1 MQQLL
6 WLFILPL
13 ALGMNSCAADN
24 DDFLSKNDKE
34 VSDLRN
40 EDIAIRAELK
50 KQIEF
55 NRNEFNKKI
64 NALEN
69 TLKQLIDQGGQS
81 IYDKLATKMK
91 QTKKLIN
98 DKFDNFDTTVDA
110 KLPGLMNSLERS
122 STKLNKIL
130 ATKKAQLTT
139 AIAENNKEKEEL
151 IKTEIAKISAL
162 QTKMATVK
170 ARIETFKTQLEQL
183 ERTNAAMVEIEQSV
197 SSLQEKYK
205 GQAAVFEKVNG
216 QIRKIVNETFE
227 KLTSSQLNI
236 YNEQLAKVK
245 TLTEEMLTKIDD
257 FKELADKFDQIK
269 AKYDNALS
277 DGNAQELIDKVEDLE
292 LRFAEVERLMGE
304 FESAPNPNDFDI
316 EDISEPLDN
325 MEEIEE
331 GDLVARISSDVSV
344 EELES
349 LKQSYESE
357 AAECEILLGA
367 LDDLINEYNDI
378 RDSMFDED

>member
-69 TLKQLIDQGGQS
+69 TLKQLIDEGGQS

-130 ATKKAQLTT
+130 ATKKAQLTLRDR
-139 AIAENNKEKEEL
+139 K
-151 IKTEIAKISAL
+151 
-162 QTKMATVK
+162 
-170 ARIETFKTQLEQL
+170 
-183 ERTNAAMVEIEQSV
+183 SV
-197 SSLQEKYK
+197 
-205 GQAAVFEKVNG
+205 V
-216 QIRKIVNETFE
+216 
-227 KLTSSQLNI
+227 
-236 YNEQLAKVK
+236 
-245 TLTEEMLTKIDD
+245 
-257 FKELADKFDQIK
+257 
-269 AKYDNALS
+269 
-277 DGNAQELIDKVEDLE
+277 
-292 LRFAEVERLMGE
+292 
-304 FESAPNPNDFDI
+304 
-316 EDISEPLDN
+316 
-325 MEEIEE
+325 
-331 GDLVARISSDVSV
+331 
-344 EELES
+344 
-349 LKQSYESE
+349 
-357 AAECEILLGA
+357 
-367 LDDLINEYNDI
+367 
-378 RDSMFDED
+378 

>member
-69 TLKQLIDQGGQS
+69 TLKQLIDEGGQS

-183 ERTNAAMVEIEQSV
+183 EQTNAAMVEIEQSV